1 MVFYKFQ
8 TKHGKRNCMQV
19 FQEKLCLECH
29 IEIESPISN
38 NPNNGNNPRII
49 ICNLL
54 RNKDKLKILQK
65 AKNLR
70 GTNIFINE
78 DVSRE
83 TIEQH
88 KQLRKEVKAYRDK
101 GSLS

>member
-1 MVFYKFQ
+1 
-8 TKHGKRNCMQV
+8 MQV
-19 FQEKLCLECH
+19 FQENLCLECH
-29 IEIESPISN
+29 IEIERAHQTSRRQN

-78 DVSRE
+78 SVNRE
-83 TIEQH
+83 TIERR

-101 GSLS
+101 GSLY